1 MAEPTSSSTLKLQAA
16 AAALLLFAVYWLT
29 TSGAFRSID
38 EQAVFAVARNLA
50 YHGRVDESSLFWAS
64 PYDEQARVGLDG
76 ELYSKYGI
84 GHSLLTAGA
93 IGLARL
99 IPGAGLA
106 SSAMLLNSLA
116 TALTAFFLILAAA
129 RLGYSSRASV
139 ALGLLYGLAT
149 FAWVYAKTL
158 FSEPLVALGWTILVW
173 LLIPGVSAW
182 RSLLAGV
189 AMAATIAIRPASIV
203 LALPF
208 ALLLWERRPAELLRR
223 LLWYGLPIALTAL
236 SLLAF
241 NWQRFGDPM
250 QFGYSET
257 FDGSLLAGLAG
268 FLWSLDR
275 SIFLFAPPLLA
286 LFWGFPAF
294 VRSHGALGWRL
305 LAIALF
311 TVVLYALWPVFWGG
325 PVWGPRYLLPVLPLL
340 MLLIAPAVER
350 AWQARGWP
358 RWAMLLLAV
367 LGVAI
372 QLPGVLWNSLPQT
385 QELGQRYPLWTLRP
399 QAAWLDVAWLRG
411 RPQGALLAAA
421 GALLAL
427 AALLR
432 PRRWLVATAGV
443 TLAAAS
449 LLLLSWLGQSQHGYP
464 GRAAYASALARL
476 EEARGG
482 LDTPQTATRPT
493 DARPTDARP
502 TDALLLNPAPY
513 QNPLDQ
519 LVWFLN
525 AAEAKAPF
533 YGLYR
538 VPDGQGQP
546 STARVQRL
554 LQTYPRL
561 WLLTEGVG
569 PGDGDSVT
577 ERDLAGRAF
586 FAGTE
591 WLEEGFRLSRFEAPQ
606 PVVASGSPGMALGD
620 VALLDGWELRRS
632 DANPGSWQIT
642 LRWLPLQSSTAPLNS
657 FVQALDAQSGALLAA
672 WDGAPQAGFAPT
684 TGWQPGQVVEERI
697 VLALPGDGP
706 PAVRLIAGL
715 YDPATGQRLITS
727 EGGDHVVLGDWP

>member
-1 MAEPTSSSTLKLQAA
+1 MTEPTSSPTLKLQAA
-16 AAALLLFAVYWLT
+16 AAALLLFAIYWLT
-29 TSGAFRSID
+29 ASGAFRSID
-38 EQAVFAVARNLA
+38 EQAVFAVSRNLA

-84 GHSLLTAGA
+84 GHSLLVAGA

-129 RLGYSSRASV
+129 RLGYSQRASV
-139 ALGLLYGLAT
+139 SLGLLYGLAT
-149 FAWVYAKTL
+149 YAWVYAKTL

-173 LLIPGVSAW
+173 LLLPGVTAR

-189 AMAATIAIRPASIV
+189 AMAATVAIRPASIV

-223 LLWYGLPIALTAL
+223 AILYGLPIAVTAL
-236 SLLAF
+236 ALLAF

-257 FDGSLLAGLAG
+257 FDGSLLAGLIG
-268 FLWSLDR
+268 FLASADR

-294 VRSHGALGWRL
+294 VRRHGALGWRL
-305 LAIALF
+305 LAIAAF
-311 TVVLYALWPVFWGG
+311 TVLLYALWPVFWGG
-325 PVWGPRYLLPVLPLL
+325 PVWGPRYVLPVLPLL
-340 MLLIAPAVER
+340 LLLTVPAVER
-350 AWQARGWP
+350 AWQERGWP
-358 RWAMLLLAV
+358 RWAMALLAL

-372 QLPGVLWNSLPQT
+372 QAPGVFWNSLPQT
-385 QELGQRYPLWTLRP
+385 QQLGQRYPLWTLPP
-399 QAAWLDVAWLRG
+399 QAAWLDVAWLAG
-411 RPQGALLAAA
+411 RPQGALLAGA

-443 TLAAAS
+443 ALAAAS
-449 LLLLSWLGQSQHGYP
+449 LLLLSWLGQSQLGYSA
-464 GRAAYASALARL
+464 RAAYSATLARL
-476 EEARGG
+476 EEAGQPG
-482 LDTPQTATRPT
+482 
-493 DARPTDARP
+493 
-502 TDALLLNPAPY
+502 DALLLNPAPY
-513 QNPLDQ
+513 QAPLDQ

-525 AAEAKAPF
+525 AAEARHPF

-554 LQTYPRL
+554 LQTHPRL

-569 PGDGDSVT
+569 PGDPNSVN

-591 WLEEGFRLSRFEAPQ
+591 WLEDGFRLSRFETPQ
-606 PVVASGSPGMALGD
+606 PLAASGSPGVSLGD
-620 VALLDGWELRRS
+620 VAVLEGWELRRS
-632 DANPGSWQIT
+632 DADPHSLQVM
-642 LRWLPLQSSTAPLNS
+642 LRWLPVQPVAAPLNS
-657 FVQALDAQSGALLAA
+657 FVQALDGESGALLAA
-672 WDGAPQAGFAPT
+672 WDGAPQAGFAPA
-684 TGWQPGQVVEERI
+684 TGWQAGQLVEERI
-697 VLALPGDGP
+697 ALALPADAAP
-706 PAVRLIAGL
+706 RPVRLIAGL
-715 YDPATGQRLITS
+715 YDPATGQRLLTS
-727 EGGDHVVLGDWP
+727 EGADFVTLGQWP

>member
-1 MAEPTSSSTLKLQAA
+1 MTEPTSSPTLKLQAA

-29 TSGAFRSID
+29 ASGAFRSID
-38 EQAVFAVARNLA
+38 EQAVFAVSRNLV

-84 GHSLLTAGA
+84 GHSLLVAGA

-129 RLGYSSRASV
+129 RLGYSARASV
-139 ALGLLYGLAT
+139 SLGLLYGLAT
-149 FAWVYAKTL
+149 YAWVYAKTL
-158 FSEPLVALGWTILVW
+158 FSEPLVALAWTILVW
-173 LLIPGVSAW
+173 LLLPGVTRGRA
-182 RSLLAGV
+182 LLAGV
-189 AMAATIAIRPASIV
+189 AMAAAVAIRPASIV

-236 SLLAF
+236 ALLAF

-268 FLWSLDR
+268 FLVSADR

-286 LFWGFPAF
+286 LFWGFPPF
-294 VRSHGALGWRL
+294 VRRHGALGWRL
-305 LAIALF
+305 LAIGAF
-311 TVVLYALWPVFWGG
+311 TVILYSLWPVFWGG
-325 PVWGPRYLLPVLPLL
+325 PVWGPRYVLPVLPLL
-340 MLLIAPAVER
+340 LLLTVPAVER
-350 AWQARGWP
+350 AWQERGWP
-358 RWAMLLLAV
+358 RWAMLFVAV

-385 QELGQRYPLWTLRP
+385 QQLGQRHPLWTLRP
-399 QAAWLDVAWLRG
+399 QAAWLDVAWLTG

-443 TLAAAS
+443 ALAAAS
-449 LLLLSWLGQSQHGYP
+449 LLLLSWLGQSQLGYP
-464 GRAAYASALARL
+464 TRAPYTSTLARL
-476 EEARGG
+476 EEAS
-482 LDTPQTATRPT
+482 RPG
-493 DARPTDARP
+493 
-502 TDALLLNPAPY
+502 DALLLNPAPY

-525 AAEAKAPF
+525 AAGAKAPF

-538 VPDGQGQP
+538 VPDGEGQP

-554 LQTYPRL
+554 AQSHPRL

-569 PGDGDSVT
+569 PGDPSSVN
-577 ERDLAGRAF
+577 ERELAQRAF

-591 WLEEGFRLSRFEAPQ
+591 WLEDGFRLSRFEAPL
-606 PVVASGSPGMALGD
+606 PAVASGSPGAVLSDMA
-620 VALLDGWELRRS
+620 VLDGWELRRS
-632 DANPGSWQIT
+632 DADPTSWQVT
-642 LRWLPLQSSTAPLNS
+642 LRWQPLQPSAAPLHS
-657 FVQALDAQSGALLAA
+657 FVQALDGESGALLAA
-672 WDGAPQAGFAPT
+672 WDGVPQAGFAPT
-684 TGWQPGQVVEERI
+684 FAWQAGQPVEERI
-697 VLALPGDGP
+697 ALALPADSASRP
-706 PAVRLIAGL
+706 VRLIAGL
-715 YDPATGQRLITS
+715 YDPATGQRLTTS
-727 EGGDHVVLGDWP
+727 DGSDFVTLGDWP